1 MSAAN
6 RARPGRLLILITLV
20 LGATILWAF
29 WPGASHEA
37 RLGLDLRGGTQVILT
52 PELAPGTEGVLTQ
65 DQINQTVEIIR
76 QRVNGFGVAEAEV
89 TVQGSGANA
98 AIVVTVPGVNPEGI
112 TNLLKQTAR
121 LDFRAVLAA
130 GNGIEIAVPSA
141 SPSASPSVSPKAVAQ
156 PTELPIQAAT
166 SDELY
171 EQYLSLNCFTP
182 GLLQGGRADDPTKYM
197 LTCSKDGFE
206 KFVLAPAFITGD
218 QVSDSQ
224 ASLPQQGAG
233 GWMVTLDFDSQG
245 ATKLSEASIN
255 LSKLPSP
262 QNRFGIVLDGL
273 VVSAP
278 FFSEPILGGKAQIE
292 GSFKAEEAKQLSQ
305 VLRYG
310 ALPVT
315 LNIAEST
322 SISPTLGQDQL
333 SAGLLAGAIGLMLVV
348 IYLLLYY
355 RALGFVA
362 VFSLIAAAGFLWLLI
377 IALGRSIGFT
387 LTLAGIAG
395 AIVAI
400 GITADSFVV
409 YFERIRDEIRD
420 GKSLRVATELG
431 WVRARRTLLAADF
444 VSLLAAVVLYALSV
458 GSVRGFAFT
467 LGLTTVIDVLV
478 AFWFTHPLVTYFGK
492 SSWADSGGILTG
504 VSRKRLIAGSTI
516 LTGSDK

>member
-29 WPGASHEA
+29 WPGTSHEA

-245 ATKLSEASIN
+245 ATKLSEASIT

-333 SAGLLAGAIGLMLVV
+333 SAGLLAGAIGLILVV
-348 IYLLLYY
+348 IYLLIYY

-362 VFSLIAAAGFLWLLI
+362 VFSLIVAAGFLWLLI

-516 LTGSDK
+516 LNGSDK

>member
-1 MSAAN
+1 VSAAN

-141 SPSASPSVSPKAVAQ
+141 SPSASPSVSPKAVVQ

-245 ATKLSEASIN
+245 ATKLSEASIT

-333 SAGLLAGAIGLMLVV
+333 SAGLLAGAIGLILVV
-348 IYLLLYY
+348 IYLLIYY

-362 VFSLIAAAGFLWLLI
+362 VFSLIVAAGFLWLLI

-420 GKSLRVATELG
+420 GKSLRVATELA

-492 SSWADSGGILTG
+492 SSWAESGGILTG

-516 LTGSDK
+516 LNGSDK

>member
-1 MSAAN
+1 VSAAN

-141 SPSASPSVSPKAVAQ
+141 SPSASPSVSPKAVVQ

-333 SAGLLAGAIGLMLVV
+333 SAGLLAGAIGLILVV
-348 IYLLLYY
+348 IYLLIYY

-362 VFSLIAAAGFLWLLI
+362 VFSLIVAAGFLWLLI

-420 GKSLRVATELG
+420 GKSLRVATELA

-516 LTGSDK
+516 LNGSDK

>member
-333 SAGLLAGAIGLMLVV
+333 SAGLLAGAIGLILVV
-348 IYLLLYY
+348 IYLLIYY

-362 VFSLIAAAGFLWLLI
+362 VFSLIVAAGFLWLLI

-420 GKSLRVATELG
+420 GKSLRVATELA

-492 SSWADSGGILTG
+492 SSWAESGGILTV

-516 LTGSDK
+516 LNGSDK

>member
-1 MSAAN
+1 VSAAN

-141 SPSASPSVSPKAVAQ
+141 SPSASPSVSPKAVVQ

-333 SAGLLAGAIGLMLVV
+333 SAGLLAGAIGLILVV
-348 IYLLLYY
+348 IYLLIYY

-362 VFSLIAAAGFLWLLI
+362 VFSLIVAAGFLWLLI

-420 GKSLRVATELG
+420 GKSLRVATELA

-492 SSWADSGGILTG
+492 SSWAETGGILTG

-516 LTGSDK
+516 LNGSDK

>member
-6 RARPGRLLILITLV
+6 RARPGRLLILMAFASA
-20 LGATILWAF
+20 ATILWAF

-130 GNGIEIAVPSA
+130 GSGVEIATPSA
-141 SPSASPSVSPKAVAQ
+141 SPSATPSASPKVVVQ

-245 ATKLSEASIN
+245 ATKLSEASIT

-333 SAGLLAGAIGLMLVV
+333 SAGLLAGAIGLILVV
-348 IYLLLYY
+348 IYLLIYY

-362 VFSLIAAAGFLWLLI
+362 VFSLIVAAGFLWLLI

-420 GKSLRVATELG
+420 GKSLRVATELA

-492 SSWADSGGILTG
+492 SSWAESGGILTG

>member
-1 MSAAN
+1 
-6 RARPGRLLILITLV
+6 
-20 LGATILWAF
+20 LWAF

-141 SPSASPSVSPKAVAQ
+141 SPSASPSVSPKAVVQ

-333 SAGLLAGAIGLMLVV
+333 SAGLLAGAIGLILVV
-348 IYLLLYY
+348 IYLLIYY

-362 VFSLIAAAGFLWLLI
+362 VFSLIVAAGFLWLLI

-420 GKSLRVATELG
+420 GKSLRVATELA

-492 SSWADSGGILTG
+492 SSWAESGGILTG

-516 LTGSDK
+516 LNGSDK

>member
-1 MSAAN
+1 VSAAN

-141 SPSASPSVSPKAVAQ
+141 SPSASPSVSPKAVVQ

-278 FFSEPILGGKAQIE
+278 FFSEPILGGKHKL
-292 GSFKAEEAKQLSQ
+292 KAHLKQKK
-305 VLRYG
+305 
-310 ALPVT
+310 
-315 LNIAEST
+315 LNNFHKCCAME
-322 SISPTLGQDQL
+322 L
-333 SAGLLAGAIGLMLVV
+333 
-348 IYLLLYY
+348 YL
-355 RALGFVA
+355 
-362 VFSLIAAAGFLWLLI
+362 
-377 IALGRSIGFT
+377 
-387 LTLAGIAG
+387 
-395 AIVAI
+395 
-400 GITADSFVV
+400 
-409 YFERIRDEIRD
+409 
-420 GKSLRVATELG
+420 
-431 WVRARRTLLAADF
+431 
-444 VSLLAAVVLYALSV
+444 
-458 GSVRGFAFT
+458 
-467 LGLTTVIDVLV
+467 
-478 AFWFTHPLVTYFGK
+478 
-492 SSWADSGGILTG
+492 
-504 VSRKRLIAGSTI
+504 
-516 LTGSDK
+516 

>member
-130 GNGIEIAVPSA
+130 GNGVEIAVPSA
-141 SPSASPSVSPKAVAQ
+141 SPSASPSVSPKAVVQ

-333 SAGLLAGAIGLMLVV
+333 SAGLLAGAIGLILVV
-348 IYLLLYY
+348 IYLLIYY

-362 VFSLIAAAGFLWLLI
+362 VFSLIVAAGFLWLLI

-420 GKSLRVATELG
+420 GKSLRVATELA

-492 SSWADSGGILTG
+492 SSWAETGGILTG

-516 LTGSDK
+516 LNGSDK

>member
-141 SPSASPSVSPKAVAQ
+141 SPSASPSVSPKAAVQ

-245 ATKLSEASIN
+245 ATKLSEASIT

-420 GKSLRVATELG
+420 GKSLRVATELA

-516 LTGSDK
+516 LNGSDK

>member
-1 MSAAN
+1 VSAAN

-29 WPGASHEA
+29 WPGTSHEA

-141 SPSASPSVSPKAVAQ
+141 SPSASPSVSPKAVVQ

-245 ATKLSEASIN
+245 ATKLSEASIT

-333 SAGLLAGAIGLMLVV
+333 SAGLLAGAIGLILVV
-348 IYLLLYY
+348 IYLLIYY

-362 VFSLIAAAGFLWLLI
+362 VFSLIVAAGFLWLLI

-420 GKSLRVATELG
+420 GKSLRVATELA

>member
-6 RARPGRLLILITLV
+6 RARPGRSLILLLIV
-20 LGATILWAF
+20 LASTVVWTY

-52 PELAPGTEGVLTQ
+52 PELAPGAEGVLTQ

-130 GNGIEIAVPSA
+130 GSGIEIANPSP
-141 SPSASPSVSPKAVAQ
+141 SPSATPAPQ

-166 SDELY
+166 AEELY
-171 EQYLSLNCFTP
+171 DQYLSLNCLTP

-197 LTCSKDGFE
+197 LTCSKEGFE

-224 ASLPQQGAG
+224 ATLPQQGAG
-233 GWMVTLDFDSQG
+233 GWMVTLDFDSAG
-245 ATKLSEASIN
+245 ATKLSEASIS

-292 GSFKAEEAKQLSQ
+292 GSFKADEAKQLSQ

-333 SAGLLAGAIGLMLVV
+333 SAGLLAGVIGLVLVAV
-348 IYLLLYY
+348 YLLIYY

-362 VFSLIAAAGFLWLLI
+362 VFSLVLAAFFTWLFI
-377 IALGRSIGFT
+377 IGLGRTIGFT

-400 GITADSFVV
+400 GITADSFIV

-420 GKSLRVATELG
+420 GKTLRVATELG
-431 WVRARRTLLAADF
+431 WTRARRTMLAADF
-444 VSLLAAVVLYALSV
+444 VSLLAAIVLYALSV

-492 SSWADSGGILTG
+492 SKWAENGGILTG
-504 VSRKRLIAGSTI
+504 VSRKRLTAGSAI
-516 LTGSDK
+516 LVESDNK

>member
-1 MSAAN
+1 VSAAN

-141 SPSASPSVSPKAVAQ
+141 SPSASPSVSPKAAVQ

-245 ATKLSEASIN
+245 ATKLSEASIT

-516 LTGSDK
+516 LNGSDK

>member
-141 SPSASPSVSPKAVAQ
+141 SPSASPSVSPKAVVQ

-333 SAGLLAGAIGLMLVV
+333 SAGLLAGAIGLILVV
-348 IYLLLYY
+348 IYLLIYY

-362 VFSLIAAAGFLWLLI
+362 VFSLIVAAGFLWLLI

-420 GKSLRVATELG
+420 GKSLRVATELA

-492 SSWADSGGILTG
+492 SSWAESGGILTG

-516 LTGSDK
+516 LNGSDK

>member
-1 MSAAN
+1 VSAAN

-141 SPSASPSVSPKAVAQ
+141 SPSASPSVSPKAVVQ

-245 ATKLSEASIN
+245 ATKLSEASIT

-333 SAGLLAGAIGLMLVV
+333 SAGLLAGAIGLILVV
-348 IYLLLYY
+348 IYLLIYY

-362 VFSLIAAAGFLWLLI
+362 VFSLIVAAGFLWLLI

-420 GKSLRVATELG
+420 GKSLRVATELA

>member
-1 MSAAN
+1 VSAAN

-141 SPSASPSVSPKAVAQ
+141 SPSASPSVSPKAVVQ

-333 SAGLLAGAIGLMLVV
+333 SAGLLAGAIGLILVV
-348 IYLLLYY
+348 IYLLIYY

-362 VFSLIAAAGFLWLLI
+362 VFSLIAAVGFLWLLI

-420 GKSLRVATELG
+420 GKSLRVATELA

-516 LTGSDK
+516 LNGSDR